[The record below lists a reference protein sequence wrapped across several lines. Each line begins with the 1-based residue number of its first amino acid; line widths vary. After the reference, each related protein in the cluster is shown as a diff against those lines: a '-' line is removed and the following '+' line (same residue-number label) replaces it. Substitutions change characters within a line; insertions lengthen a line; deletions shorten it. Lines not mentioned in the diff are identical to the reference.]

1 MYLAPPSASAIH
13 NFYLFTG
20 RGVRTPAW
28 AEPTREQGVKMK
40 KPGRMHFMHIL
51 KLLQHN
57 VGYVKR
63 IPPCYQVTLSH
74 ENTFFEMA

>member
-1 MYLAPPSASAIH
+1 
-13 NFYLFTG
+13 
-20 RGVRTPAW
+20 
-28 AEPTREQGVKMK
+28 
-40 KPGRMHFMHIL
+40 MHIL